1 MMDKAEKLFL
11 DSSVVYM
18 RPNSAFGK
26 TYSDV
31 DVPVQDKKVAQL
43 LLLLQQLDESAAG
56 LGALPKRELGEIL
69 TSAIRVCGFVDPL
82 EAQDVMA
89 TVFEAIEARDP
100 APESP

>member
-1 MMDKAEKLFL
+1 MNNANKLFL
-11 DSSVVYM
+11 GSSVIDM
-18 RPNSAFGK
+18 RPNSAFGE

-31 DVPVQDKKVAQL
+31 DVHIQDKKVAQL

-56 LGALPKRELGEIL
+56 LGALPKHELNEIL

-82 EAQDVMA
+82 EAQVVMA
-89 TVFEAIEARDP
+89 TVFEAIEERGP